1 MAYRQPALPL
11 PACARLLIQNDHVI
25 RDMLTKLGAT
35 LRDVSEPFIPEGGA
49 YGHGR
54 THSHA
59 H

>member
-1 MAYRQPALPL
+1 
-11 PACARLLIQNDHVI
+11 LIQNDHVI